1 MAGVPHIR
9 GCWFC
14 LLNKLAVILGFGAI
28 GIVAVCAMVW
38 DAAHRHY
45 LTAGKDLVVYF
56 IAFVAISAVPK
67 ALDGWSG
74 LLDRVI
80 PDGK

>member
-14 LLNKLAVILGFGAI
+14 LLNKLMVILGFGAI
-28 GIVAVCAMVW
+28 GVVCVGAMFW
-38 DAAHRHY
+38 DAIHRHY
-45 LTAGKDLVVYF
+45 LMAGKDLVGYF

-67 ALDGWSG
+67 LLDGWSA

>member
-14 LLNKLAVILGFGAI
+14 LLNKLMVIFGFGAI
-28 GIVAVCAMVW
+28 GVVCVIAMAW

-45 LTAGKDLVVYF
+45 LMAAKDLAGYF

-67 ALDGWSG
+67 LLDGWSG